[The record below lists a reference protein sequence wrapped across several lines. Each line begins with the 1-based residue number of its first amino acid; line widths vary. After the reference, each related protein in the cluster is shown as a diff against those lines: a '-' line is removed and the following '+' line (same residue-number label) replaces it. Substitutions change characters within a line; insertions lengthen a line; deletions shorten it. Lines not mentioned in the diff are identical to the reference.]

1 LALLPEKRVPEQPNH
16 LVSIADWTTFTNKKA
31 MLANAG
37 PGGIIY
43 QDFKPLTPQEVKQF
57 LALYILQGL
66 SPSPQ
71 IKQKFKPQHEAL

>member
-1 LALLPEKRVPEQPNH
+1 
-16 LVSIADWTTFTNKKA
+16 

-43 QDFKPLTPQEVKQF
+43 QYFKPFTLEEVKQF

-66 SPSPQ
+66 SPLPQ
-71 IKQKFKPQHEAL
+71 IKQKFKPQHEDYLRL